1 MASEQELSTSFIPAL
16 YKPAAL
22 LPIARHKKS
31 LLYLVERYPVT
42 IVVGQTGSGKT
53 TQLPQYLD
61 QAGWCENGKT
71 IAVTQVGMDT
81 LMITIGQRLTL
92 SQPRRVAA
100 TTVATRVAEEMRCK
114 LGEEVG
120 YSIRFEDL
128 TSPATKIKFLT
139 DGMLLR
145 EALVDPLLSRYS
157 VIMVDE
163 AHERSLSTD
172 VLLGTLKKIRKK
184 RPELRIIV
192 SSATLQAEDFL
203 RFFAGDEYNA
213 GADPADLGGSVGRI
227 ISLEGRMYP
236 VDMLFL
242 ESPAEDY
249 IERAVKTI
257 FDIHTQ
263 EAEGDVLLFLTGREE
278 IDTAIQLIS
287 ERATTLHPKASSL
300 LPLPLYAGLTTE
312 QQMYVFEPTPE
323 NTRKII
329 VSTNI
334 AEASVTIDGIVYVI
348 DSGFAKLRAYNP
360 STGIETLTAVPIS
373 KASATQRAGR
383 AGRTKP
389 GKCFRLYTQQAF
401 EQMADATIP
410 EIQRSNLAPV
420 IMQLKA
426 LGIDNIVRF
435 DFLTPPPAELVI
447 RAFELLSSLGAVDD
461 YAKLTKPLGIR
472 MAEIALDPM
481 MAKVLLAAPS
491 FNCLS
496 EILTIAAMVN
506 LQGTVWVQHVGDKRS
521 AESNRRKFAVEE
533 GDHLTYLNV
542 YQAFVTKGKKESKWC
557 RDNLLNYRALVR
569 AVSIRGQ
576 LKRYL
581 ERFGIQVDET
591 LSSHK
596 GALDLSN
603 QPEQIRRCLTTGYFA
618 HAAKMQPDG
627 TFKTV
632 SGGLTLHAH
641 PSSLMFNRKADW
653 VIFHEIM
660 QTGEKTYIRDVTKI
674 EKSYLLDFNGQV
686 NVHSLLLY
694 TVPTIA
700 APKTV
705 KLFKNRD
712 DLDFSTASEL
722 HPTQTIEVPQPQP
735 GADVFELPLNR
746 AHWNATTS
754 VTLFFEDN
762 WSDGEEDVTKVGYVG
777 FKGQFMKLTREP
789 VNFLYEAAA
798 NPQDHV
804 SIPGVSG
811 IGGKI
816 MPGQ

>member
-1 MASEQELSTSFIPAL
+1 MASEQELSTSFIPPL

-22 LPIARHKKS
+22 LPIARHKAS
-31 LLYLVERYPVT
+31 LLYLVEKYPVT

-61 QAGWCENGKT
+61 QAGWCENGKL
-71 IAVTQVGMDT
+71 IAVT
-81 LMITIGQRLTL
+81 
-92 SQPRRVAA
+92 QPRRVAA

-114 LGEEVG
+114 VGEAVG

-128 TSPATKIKFLT
+128 TSAETRVKFLT

-172 VLLGTLKKIRKK
+172 VLLGILKKIRKK
-184 RPELRIIV
+184 RPELRIII

-203 RFFAGDEYNA
+203 RFLAGDEYHPD
-213 GADPADLGGSVGRI
+213 ADPAELGGSIGRI

-236 VDMLFL
+236 VDTLFL

-249 IERAVKTI
+249 VERAVKTV

-263 EAEGDVLLFLTGREE
+263 ESDGDILVFLTGREE
-278 IDTAIQLIS
+278 IDRAIQLIS
-287 ERATTLHPKASSL
+287 ERAADLHPKSPSL
-300 LPLPLYAGLTTE
+300 VPLPLYAGLTTE
-312 QQMYVFEPTPE
+312 QQMYVFEPTGE
-323 NTRKII
+323 NSRKVI

-334 AEASVTIDGIVYVI
+334 AEASVTIDGIVYVV
-348 DSGFAKLRAYNP
+348 DCGFAKLRAYNP

-383 AGRTKP
+383 AGRTRP
-389 GKCFRLYTQQAF
+389 GKCFRLYT
-401 EQMADATIP
+401 EQTYEQLPDATIP
-410 EIQRSNLAPV
+410 EIQRSNLAPIV
-420 IMQLKA
+420 MQLKA

-435 DFLTPPPAELVI
+435 DFLTSPPAELVI
-447 RAFELLSSLGAVDD
+447 RAFELLFSLGAVDD
-461 YAKLTKPLGIR
+461 YAKLTQPLGMR
-472 MAEIALDPM
+472 MAELAVDPM
-481 MAKVLLAAPS
+481 MAKVLLAAPT

-496 EILTIAAMVN
+496 EMLSIAAMVS
-506 LQGTVWVQHVGDKRS
+506 LQGTVWVQSYDNKKA
-521 AESNRRKFAVEE
+521 AESHRRKFAVEE

-542 YQAFVTKGKKESKWC
+542 YQAFVTKGKKDSKWC
-557 RDNLLNYRALVR
+557 RDHLLNYRAMQR

-591 LSSHK
+591 LSRQQTVDTSR
-596 GALDLSN
+596 
-603 QPEQIRRCLTTGYFA
+603 QPEQIQRCLTTGYFA

-660 QTGEKTYIRDVTKI
+660 QTGDKTYIRDITKI
-674 EKSYLLDFNGQV
+674 EKNYLLE
-686 NVHSLLLY
+686 Y
-694 TVPTIA
+694 
-700 APKTV
+700 APEYYK
-705 KLFKNRD
+705 
-712 DLDFSTASEL
+712 
-722 HPTQTIEVPQPQP
+722 
-735 GADVFELPLNR
+735 
-746 AHWNATTS
+746 
-754 VTLFFEDN
+754 VT
-762 WSDGEEDVTKVGYVG
+762 
-777 FKGQFMKLTREP
+777 
-789 VNFLYEAAA
+789 
-798 NPQDHV
+798 
-804 SIPGVSG
+804 
-811 IGGKI
+811 
-816 MPGQ
+816 